1 MQAYRIEK
9 VVPPSGKIELD
20 GLPFAA
26 GAVVE
31 IIVIDREGVTDGRR
45 ARLLKNSVIKYEDP
59 FEPLAENEWGVLQ

>member
-31 IIVIDREGVTDGRR
+31 IIVLDRESATNGRH
-45 ARLLKNSVIKYEDP
+45 ARHLKNSVIKYEEP
-59 FEPLAENEWGVLQ
+59 FEPVAENEWDVLQ